1 MKKNLFL
8 FSILAV
14 FSTCGLTRGLSLQAQ
29 DTIYPYAPDYPF
41 FNDTIYGVQDSSF
54 WSTKYYTGSSGFS
67 AIEHTNVP
75 QTIVTGLAIPYRFGT
90 MPLDRHGLP
99 WPYCSDTIS
108 IQGIIVQIDSNDY
121 ENPTIFYTK
130 PVVWNYNE
138 TPHVRPFDCHL
149 AFMSSSECGIMDT
162 VVEAYSLYFETP
174 IVVGGNVF
182 LGYVRKRDNNVADSF
197 DYYFEKN
204 IDEGLLGPQ
213 WNSKC
218 AQSYP
223 SPNIIVYSLRSE
235 HPQHEPLVD
244 TIDCKMNWCSQ
255 YGTPCLQSIQNT
267 YMGSLITTTICPIV
281 TMPDTD
287 RFGCPAVEG
296 FAYAGMF
303 AESPTFVWDTA
314 EEHDY
319 YQIDYGA
326 YNLPVHR
333 LQRDTTSR
341 NFIELFGLSPDI
353 YYQARVRA
361 RCHHQCPVHDTV
373 MWTAWS
379 APIYFYTGDHMPD
392 TTHQP
397 EGVAVPEEALHF
409 VIVPNPSRTG
419 ARQVVEI
426 GRQVPLQGLTLTL
439 HDAAGHEV
447 LRMEVKEHSFALPV
461 QGLPAGVYMATLAS
475 PQGTTVKK
483 LAIEN

>member
-8 FSILAV
+8 FSILAM

-41 FNDTIYGVQDSSF
+41 FNDTIYGVQDSS
-54 WSTKYYTGSSGFS
+54 WRPYIYPGC
-67 AIEHTNVP
+67 ADIMPVEHTDVP
-75 QTIVTGLAIPYRFGT
+75 AQTMVSGLAIPYSFGT
-90 MPLDRHGLP
+90 KPMRYNGLP
-99 WPYCSDTIS
+99 WPNYPDTIS
-108 IQGIIVQIDSNDY
+108 IRGVIVQIDSDDY
-121 ENPTIFYTK
+121 EHPTIFYTN
-130 PVVWNYNE
+130 PIVWNYNE
-138 TPHVRPFDCHL
+138 TPHVRPYDCHI
-149 AFMSSSECGIMDT
+149 AFVNSPASCKRDT
-162 VVEAYSLYFETP
+162 VVEAYSLYFNTP
-174 IVVGGNVF
+174 VVVGGSVF
-182 LGYVRKRDNNVADSF
+182 VGIARRREKAIDSS
-197 DYYFEKN
+197 YYN
-204 IDEGLLGPQ
+204 LINLDEGLMTPV
-213 WNSKC
+213 WHNKC
-218 AQSYP
+218 SSLYP
-223 SPNIIVYSLRSE
+223 NLRRLVYILRSE
-235 HPQHEPLVD
+235 NPYYEQD
-244 TIDCKMNWCSQ
+244 STGCKYNYPSQ
-255 YGTPCLQSIQNT
+255 YGAVCFQYISPIYSVGTT
-267 YMGSLITTTICPIV
+267 WAFGSTICPIV

-287 RFGCPAVEG
+287 SFGCPAVEG

-319 YQIDYGA
+319 YQIAYGA

-392 TTHQP
+392 TTHQQ
-397 EGVAVPEEALHF
+397 EGVAVPEEALPF